1 MKDEELKLVIHN
13 VLRTDDGFKLINYLI
28 EESGCLSAGIN
39 FDTLKEYYLRGK
51 KDFGSDILSLV
62 KKYSFENYIK
72 ILKERED

>member
-1 MKDEELKLVIHN
+1 MKEEELKLVTYN
-13 VLRTDDGFKLINYLI
+13 VLHTEDGYKLIKHLI
-28 EESGCLSAGIN
+28 IESGCLSAGIN
-39 FDTLKEYYLRGK
+39 FDTLKEYYFRGK